1 MDAATFGLA
10 VGGTVFASGSVG
22 LILQRVLPERL
33 TSGPA
38 RDMVVAVVGLL
49 SLLCALVLGLLI
61 WTAYGVYS
69 GQNLAVQ
76 TLAAKVLQLDLAL
89 SDYGPDAS
97 AGRALLRQDLAKTIQ
112 EVWGKPESDKQ
123 FAASNFSEAL
133 ANLRR
138 RTVYLDSLSPTTD
151 SQRLALA
158 AAQAT
163 VQTIA
168 QSRIAMAFALSNP
181 VSLPLIF
188 TVLAWASVLFC
199 GFGLT
204 SRANPASFVAL
215 ACGATAVASAAYL
228 ILALS
233 SPYSGAIRASPA
245 PLEQV
250 LAYVGQGQGTVGAS
264 R

>member
-1 MDAATFGLA
+1 M
-10 VGGTVFASGSVG
+10 
-22 LILQRVLPERL
+22 
-33 TSGPA
+33 
-38 RDMVVAVVGLL
+38 
-49 SLLCALVLGLLI
+49 
-61 WTAYGVYS
+61 
-69 GQNLAVQ
+69 
-76 TLAAKVLQLDLAL
+76 
-89 SDYGPDAS
+89 
-97 AGRALLRQDLAKTIQ
+97 
-112 EVWGKPESDKQ
+112 
-123 FAASNFSEAL
+123 
-133 ANLRR
+133 RR

-151 SQRLALA
+151 LQRLALA

-168 QSRIAMAFALSNP
+168 QSQIAMAFALSNP